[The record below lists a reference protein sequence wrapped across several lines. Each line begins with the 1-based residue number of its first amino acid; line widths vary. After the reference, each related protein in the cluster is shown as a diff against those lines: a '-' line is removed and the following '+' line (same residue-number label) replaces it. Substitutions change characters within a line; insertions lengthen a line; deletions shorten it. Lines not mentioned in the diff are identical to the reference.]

1 MSIDPRGASAAAEP
15 DRSLLRAVRAWPGW
29 ARTIDVSVA
38 VALAGYGALAALTS
52 DEYPHP
58 GPATAAL
65 VGAAGLALVVRRVRP
80 TLCLLLALSL
90 LAVPSVL
97 FGSYQSGSSLLI
109 ALVACYSAAAYGT
122 STWVLAAAVVGFAVV
137 DGRGD
142 LPGAVGAMVFVVVA
156 LGAAA
161 AGGVVVRRM
170 RSLTAANI
178 ALREL
183 VELEAA
189 ATTRAAV
196 DEERARVARE
206 LHDILSHSLGV
217 VVLQTTAADHAWVA
231 DPERA
236 RDAVRAASSTALEA
250 VEQLRTLLSVVRDGP
265 DGGRTPVP
273 TLDDLGSLA
282 AASSSGGFRV
292 DLVVEGTPR
301 PVPAAV
307 QASVYRVAQEGIA
320 NALRHSGASGCR
332 IRIGYEPA
340 VVTVQVD
347 DDGSGSVATTGSQ
360 LGLAGIRE
368 RARLFGA
375 RVQAGPREP
384 GGWRLRVEFPG

>member
-1 MSIDPRGASAAAEP
+1 M
-15 DRSLLRAVRAWPGW
+15 RAWPGW
-29 ARTIDVSVA
+29 ASAIDVSVA

-80 TLCLLLALSL
+80 TLSLLLALTL
-90 LAVPSVL
+90 LAVPSAL

-122 STWVLAAAVVGFAVV
+122 SSWVLGAAVLGFAVV

-142 LPGAVGAMVFVVVA
+142 LPGALGAMVFVVVA

-161 AGGVVVRRM
+161 AGGFVVRRM

-236 RDAVRAASSTALEA
+236 HDAVRAASSTALEA

-332 IRIGYEPA
+332 IRIGYEPTL
-340 VVTVQVD
+340 VTVQVD
-347 DDGSGSVATTGSQ
+347 DDGSGSVAATGSQ
-360 LGLAGIRE
+360 LGLVGIRE